1 MHSLFFGDDFKRTRL
16 FGDYPCVSGV
26 AAGAVA
32 RSGVS
37 HEIPE
42 FKISGD
48 RVWRDGM
55 RGANADVVIVEII
68 GFEWPLLE
76 ILNGV
81 ISDERLIAL
90 PYSR

>member
-1 MHSLFFGDDFKRTRL
+1 
-16 FGDYPCVSGV
+16 
-26 AAGAVA
+26 
-32 RSGVS
+32 
-37 HEIPE
+37 
-42 FKISGD
+42 
-48 RVWRDGM
+48 M

-90 PYSR
+90 PILEVIDPFVILGKHIT